1 MCYTLVYHIEIL
13 SMLTVITF
21 ICFDPL
27 SLIWHLLNTR
37 TRTRTLTKHITTPGL
52 RHLEKYQSWIFF
64 LHMKHGLMSNV
75 SIKLYHYVITSIC
88 EHHHYTWCLLLM
100 CVSPTESTNVSRF
113 NSVASVCGDH
123 VTRAGRDPGVERGTI
138 AESGDGGSNNCAAV
152 CGGCLLR
159 YYYSDQSRQR
169 CDMVRRWQ

>member
-1 MCYTLVYHIEIL
+1 MGFVIKKYFSDDRQYIYLFWPFVIDMAPAQYQDQDQDINKTYYHTWTASFGKISIMNFL
-13 SMLTVITF
+13 SSYET
-21 ICFDPL
+21 
-27 SLIWHLLNTR
+27 W
-37 TRTRTLTKHITTPGL
+37 
-52 RHLEKYQSWIFF
+52 
-64 LHMKHGLMSNV
+64 SNV

-159 YYYSDQSRQR
+159 SSDQSRQR
-169 CDMVRRWQ
+169 CDMVRTWR